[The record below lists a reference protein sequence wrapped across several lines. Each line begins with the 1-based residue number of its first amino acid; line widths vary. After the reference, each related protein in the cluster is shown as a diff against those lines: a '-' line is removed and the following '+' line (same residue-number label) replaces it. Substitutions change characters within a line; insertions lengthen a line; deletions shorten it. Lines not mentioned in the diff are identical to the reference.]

1 MDDSKVFMFPDNNS
15 KGNSS
20 TSDLAT
26 LMALMNNGGGF
37 GNGNWIWVIFLFF
50 LYPLM
55 RNGGLFGNFGGNGN
69 GCSGLG
75 PLANLVNNNDGRDLI
90 MQAINNNGNAIQ
102 SLASMFNTSTNMI
115 QNAINQ
121 VNTAIT
127 QVGCKIDSSTGALLN
142 AGTQNTM
149 TLSSQLA
156 TCCCNLKTAIS
167 DGNHQNQILTM
178 QQTDTIK
185 ESVNGV
191 GSAVTRGFADVGYA
205 LRDQTCNLEKAID
218 VVGDRVIAKLDAS
231 EKSAMQD
238 KINALQTQLT
248 TEHQTAVFGQQ
259 IAAAVNPL
267 SGALAGIQKEVNE
280 IKCAQPST
288 VTTPY
293 QPFVAIPNCVAAQ
306 MGYYGCGS
314 YGNGL
319 NGFWN

>member
-115 QNAINQ
+115 QTAINQ
-121 VNTAIT
+121 VNTAVT
-127 QVGCKIDSSTGALLN
+127 QVGCKIDSSTGALIN

-191 GSAVTRGFADVGYA
+191 GSAVTRGFSDVG
-205 LRDQTCNLEKAID
+205 
-218 VVGDRVIAKLDAS
+218 
-231 EKSAMQD
+231 
-238 KINALQTQLT
+238 
-248 TEHQTAVFGQQ
+248 
-259 IAAAVNPL
+259 
-267 SGALAGIQKEVNE
+267 
-280 IKCAQPST
+280 
-288 VTTPY
+288 
-293 QPFVAIPNCVAAQ
+293 
-306 MGYYGCGS
+306 
-314 YGNGL
+314 
-319 NGFWN
+319 